1 MGGFVSRRSR
11 PAPPPPPAP
20 APVAAVQSEASSRT
34 ESLGKRK
41 TAQGRAAGSAAST
54 LGGAASDSSM
64 VFKKL
69 LGQ

>member
-1 MGGFVSRRSR
+1 V
-11 PAPPPPPAP
+11 
-20 APVAAVQSEASSRT
+20 AVQSEASSRT